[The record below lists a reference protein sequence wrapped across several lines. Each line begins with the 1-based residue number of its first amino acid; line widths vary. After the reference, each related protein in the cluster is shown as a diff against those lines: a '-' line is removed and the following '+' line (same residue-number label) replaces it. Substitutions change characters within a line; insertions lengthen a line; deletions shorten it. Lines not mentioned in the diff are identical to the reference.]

1 MEGGSEGSTCRVSSA
16 VRSPRT
22 IARASGGDRIIGD
35 MLAALLA
42 AALATPPADLAAV
55 GIVASRDSSHSVV
68 LLRSGGRTRVVGI
81 GENAFGGRVAAIAR
95 DSVTLEFEG
104 RRLDLRLSGDSAP
117 AAVAR
122 AAPAASDPG
131 AHVLA
136 RRDVE
141 RRIGEEAPRILAETT
156 LMPAIDAGRVAGFTL
171 TRVPENSLLTEAGL
185 RAGDVLTQ
193 INDTPIDSMA
203 TLIGL
208 WPRLQN
214 QSTLTA
220 IVLRNGQPVSLTVSL
235 R

>member
-1 MEGGSEGSTCRVSSA
+1 MF
-16 VRSPRT
+16 
-22 IARASGGDRIIGD
+22 
-35 MLAALLA
+35 AALLA
-42 AALATPPADLAAV
+42 AALAAPPADLAAV
-55 GIVASRDSSHSVV
+55 GIVASKDPAHSVA

-81 GENAFGGRVAAIAR
+81 GENAFGGRVTAVAA

-104 RRLDLRLSGDSAP
+104 RRAILQLSGDSAR
-117 AAVAR
+117 AS
-122 AAPAASDPG
+122 AAPAASVAGDPA
-131 AHVLA
+131 AHVLT

-156 LMPAIDAGRVAGFTL
+156 LMPAVDAGRVAGFTL

-193 INDTPIDSMA
+193 INDIPIDSMA

-208 WPRLQN
+208 WPKLQGE
-214 QSTLTA
+214 STLTA
-220 IVLRNGQPVSLTVSL
+220 VVLRNGQPVSLTVSL

>member
-1 MEGGSEGSTCRVSSA
+1 
-16 VRSPRT
+16 
-22 IARASGGDRIIGD
+22 

-42 AALATPPADLAAV
+42 AALAAPPADLAAV

-81 GENAFGGRVAAIAR
+81 GENAFGGRVTAIAA
-95 DSVTLEFEG
+95 DSVAIEFEG
-104 RRLDLRLSGDSAP
+104 RSTLLRLSGDAGRASAAPAPSAP
-117 AAVAR
+117 ADA
-122 AAPAASDPG
+122 G
-131 AHVLA
+131 AHVLV

-156 LMPAIDAGRVAGFTL
+156 LMPALDAGRVAGFTL
-171 TRVPENSLLTEAGL
+171 TRVPDNSLLTEAGL

-193 INDTPIDSMA
+193 INDIPIDSMA

-208 WPRLQN
+208 WPKLQG

-220 IVLRNGQPVSLTVSL
+220 VVLRNGQPVSLSVSL

>member
-1 MEGGSEGSTCRVSSA
+1 
-16 VRSPRT
+16 
-22 IARASGGDRIIGD
+22 

-42 AALATPPADLAAV
+42 ATLAVPPADLAAV
-55 GIVASRDSSHSVV
+55 GIVASRDPAHRVV
-68 LLRSGGRTRVVGI
+68 LLRSGGRTRIVGI
-81 GENAFGGRVAAIAR
+81 GENAFGGRVSAIAA
-95 DSVTLEFEG
+95 DSVSVEFEG
-104 RRLDLRLSGDSAP
+104 RPVFLRLSGEAAAAIAQAAP
-117 AAVAR
+117 
-122 AAPAASDPG
+122 PAASDPG

-156 LMPAIDAGRVAGFTL
+156 LMPAVDAGRVAGFTL

-214 QSTLTA
+214 ESTLTA
-220 IVLRNGQPVSLTVSL
+220 VVLRNGQPVSLTVSL

>member
-1 MEGGSEGSTCRVSSA
+1 MFV
-16 VRSPRT
+16 
-22 IARASGGDRIIGD
+22 
-35 MLAALLA
+35 ALLA
-42 AALATPPADLAAV
+42 AALSAPPADLAAV
-55 GIVASRDSSHSVV
+55 GIVASKDPSHSVV

-81 GENAFGGRVAAIAR
+81 GENAFGGRVAA
-95 DSVTLEFEG
+95 VTADAVALEFEG
-104 RRLDLRLSGDSAP
+104 RRIELRLSGESALAP
-117 AAVAR
+117 AAP
-122 AAPAASDPG
+122 APVTGEPG
-131 AHVLA
+131 AHVLT

-156 LMPAIDAGRVAGFTL
+156 LMPAVDAGRVAGFTL

-193 INDTPIDSMA
+193 INDIPIDSMA

-208 WPRLQN
+208 WPKLQG

-220 IVLRNGQPVSLTVSL
+220 VVLRNGQPVSLSVSL

>member
-1 MEGGSEGSTCRVSSA
+1 MF
-16 VRSPRT
+16 
-22 IARASGGDRIIGD
+22 
-35 MLAALLA
+35 AALLA
-42 AALATPPADLAAV
+42 AALAAPPADLAAV
-55 GIVASRDSSHSVV
+55 GIVASKDPSHSVV

-81 GENAFGGRVAAIAR
+81 GENAFGGRVTAVAA

-104 RRLDLRLSGDSAP
+104 RRVDLRLSGDSAR
-117 AAVAR
+117 AA
-122 AAPAASDPG
+122 AAPAASVAGDPG
-131 AHVLA
+131 AHVLT

-156 LMPAIDAGRVAGFTL
+156 LMPALDAGRVAGFTL

-193 INDTPIDSMA
+193 INDIPIDSMA

-208 WPRLQN
+208 WPKLQGE
-214 QSTLTA
+214 STLTA
-220 IVLRNGQPVSLTVSL
+220 VVLRNGQPVSLSVSL

>member
-1 MEGGSEGSTCRVSSA
+1 
-16 VRSPRT
+16 
-22 IARASGGDRIIGD
+22 

-42 AALATPPADLAAV
+42 AALSAPPADLAAV
-55 GIVASRDSSHSVV
+55 GIVASKDPSHSVV

-81 GENAFGGRVAAIAR
+81 GESAFGGRVTAVAA
-95 DSVTLEFEG
+95 DSVALEFEG
-104 RRLDLRLSGDSAP
+104 GRTILRLSGDSAR
-117 AAVAR
+117 AA
-122 AAPAASDPG
+122 AAPAPSLPSDPG
-131 AHVLA
+131 AHVLT

-156 LMPAIDAGRVAGFTL
+156 LMPALDAGRVAGFTL

-193 INDTPIDSMA
+193 INDIPIDSMA

-208 WPRLQN
+208 WPKLQG

-220 IVLRNGQPVSLTVSL
+220 VVLRNGQPVSLSVSL

>member
-1 MEGGSEGSTCRVSSA
+1 
-16 VRSPRT
+16 
-22 IARASGGDRIIGD
+22 

-42 AALATPPADLAAV
+42 AALSAPPADLAAV
-55 GIVASRDSSHSVV
+55 GIVASKDPAHSVV

-81 GENAFGGRVAAIAR
+81 GESAFGGRVTAVAA
-95 DSVTLEFEG
+95 DSVALEFEG
-104 RRLDLRLSGDSAP
+104 RRIDLRLSGEP
-117 AAVAR
+117 GRAA
-122 AAPAASDPG
+122 AAPAPSVTGDAG

-141 RRIGEEAPRILAETT
+141 RRISEEAPRILAETT
-156 LMPAIDAGRVAGFTL
+156 LMPAVDAGRVAGFTL

-193 INDTPIDSMA
+193 INDIPIDSMA

-208 WPRLQN
+208 WPKLQG

-220 IVLRNGQPVSLTVSL
+220 VVLRNGQPVSLTVSL

>member
-1 MEGGSEGSTCRVSSA
+1 MSRLVGGAEPADYSTRFRC
-16 VRSPRT
+16 
-22 IARASGGDRIIGD
+22 DRYNRG

-42 AALATPPADLAAV
+42 AALTGPPADLAAV
-55 GIVASRDSSHSVV
+55 GIVTSRDSSHSVV

-81 GENAFGGRVAAIAR
+81 GESAFGGRVAAIAL

-104 RRLDLRLSGDSAP
+104 RRLDLRLSGDAGG
-117 AAVAR
+117 AALAR
-122 AAPAASDPG
+122 AAPARDPG
-131 AHVLA
+131 GHVLA

-193 INDTPIDSMA
+193 INDIPIDSMA

-208 WPRLQN
+208 WPKLQG

-220 IVLRNGQPVSLTVSL
+220 VVLRNGQPVSLTVSL